1 MPYMQTVWIVFCVIL
16 GNILSMNAQAI
27 EIKDLT
33 RKHTIHL
40 GGTFQGDY
48 RFISEDV
55 RADSR
60 FDIRRARINVHGDF
74 LKDLEYKVSTEF
86 QGNITRRLLDAY
98 GIYHIHPGL
107 NIQFGQFKVPFSR
120 EWLIDDSVFFFAERS
135 IGFSLQPGR
144 DIGLTIGGEFLE
156 QLFSY
161 QMGIFN
167 GDGIDG
173 SSRGNQ
179 KDDPEM
185 VFRVVVY
192 PLARSN
198 ISEVS
203 PFIGISFTESRID
216 TTNIQVQVKSTGM
229 IGTQRNLY
237 ELKANTKFG
246 ALLDINKRQRTCL
259 EGGFIAGPVM
269 QYFEYQ
275 RYQYKDLK
283 PVAGETGTANFYSWH
298 ASLILNL
305 NGAPIS
311 QKFSIIKNKPKD
323 VWQLACRKEYFSGDA
338 NWIIPAAFNAA
349 KEADAS
355 SISLSWIHYPYYRI
369 LLDYTYTEISDP
381 LRVRINPDGSIDYI
395 ESENSAVL
403 RFQVNF

>member
-1 MPYMQTVWIVFCVIL
+1 MPDKQIVLIVFCVIL

-27 EIKDLT
+27 EIKDFT
-33 RKHTIHL
+33 RQHTLHL
-40 GGTFQGDY
+40 SGTFQGDY
-48 RFISEDV
+48 RYISEDV
-55 RADSR
+55 RADNR
-60 FDIRRARINVHGDF
+60 FDIRRARLNVHGVF
-74 LKDLEYKVSTEF
+74 LKDLEYKLSSEF
-86 QGNITRRLLDAY
+86 QGNITRRLVDAF
-98 GIYHIHPGL
+98 GIYHISPDL
-107 NIQFGQFKVPFSR
+107 KIQFGQFKVPFSR

-135 IGFSLQPGR
+135 IGFSLQPWR
-144 DIGLTIGGEFLE
+144 DIGLAISGELLE
-156 QLFSY
+156 HLFSY

-185 VFRVVVY
+185 ALRFVVY

-198 ISEVS
+198 ISDVS

-246 ALLDINKRQRTCL
+246 ALLDIKKRVRTCL

-275 RYQYKDLK
+275 RYQYKGLK
-283 PVAGETGTANFYSWH
+283 PVVGETGTANFYSWH

-305 NGAPIS
+305 NGAPIL
-311 QKFSIIKNKPKD
+311 QKFSIKKNKPKD

-338 NWIIPAAFNAA
+338 NWMIPAAFNAA
-349 KEADAS
+349 KEADGS
-355 SISLSWIHYPYYRI
+355 SISLSWIRYPFYRI
-369 LLDYTYTEISDP
+369 LLDYTYTDFSDP

-395 ESENSAVL
+395 QSENSVIL

>member
-1 MPYMQTVWIVFCVIL
+1 MQLRYAGWIICFIIL
-16 GNILSMNAQAI
+16 GNMLSLSSGAI
-27 EIKDLT
+27 EIKDLPQL
-33 RKHTIHL
+33 KTINL

-48 RFISEDV
+48 RHISEDV

-60 FDIRRARINVHGDF
+60 FDIRRARLKVCGNF
-74 LKDLEYKVSTEF
+74 LDDLEYKLSAEF

-98 GIYHIHPGL
+98 GIYHIYPGL

-120 EWLIDDSVFFFAERS
+120 EWLIDDSVFPFAERS
-135 IGFSLQPGR
+135 IGFSFQPGR
-144 DIGLTIGGEFLE
+144 DIGLTIGGEILN
-156 QLFSY
+156 QMFSY
-161 QMGIFN
+161 HVGIFN

-179 KDDPEM
+179 KDDPEIDC
-185 VFRVVVY
+185 RLVVY
-192 PLARSN
+192 PLALTN
-198 ISEVS
+198 ISGVT
-203 PFIGISFTESRID
+203 PFFGVSFTESRID
-216 TTNIQVQVKSTGM
+216 TTNIQVQVKSSGM

-246 ALLDINKRQRTCL
+246 ALLDIDKRKRTCL
-259 EGGFIAGPVM
+259 ESGFIAGPVM

-275 RYQYKDLK
+275 RYQYYDLK
-283 PVAGETGTANFYSWH
+283 PVGSEPTNANFYSWH
-298 ASLILNL
+298 TSLIINL
-305 NGAPIS
+305 NGVPIS
-311 QKFSIIKNKPKD
+311 QKFSNPNKESKD

-338 NWIIPAAFNAA
+338 NWIVPAAFNAS

-355 SISLSWIHYPYYRI
+355 SIALSWIRNPYYRI
-369 LLDYTYTEISDP
+369 MADFTYTEFSDP

-395 ESENSAVL
+395 HSENSAIL